1 MRYTLLGS
9 TAEIQRHRT
18 TQEKKGGGALMSK
31 IVARMEKMKD
41 GNLSGIQRHN
51 QRETNNHSNP
61 DIDIEKSHLNY
72 DLVNPGSINYREKIK
87 QIIESQ
93 RISKRAVRKD
103 AVLVNEWIITSDTA
117 FFQENTD
124 TQAFFTDVVAYF
136 SDRCGRQNVAYATVH
151 LDETTPHM
159 HLGIVPM
166 YEGRLSS
173 KQVFSRQNLLEIQ
186 EELPTYLQERGYAI
200 ERGLRGSPQ
209 KHLSVKEYKDVQKEL
224 QVSKQ
229 ELAKQEQILAEKER
243 ELHSYEQAIFR
254 IDRLLEEKNEEV
266 KGKVQAMNQLETKRN
281 EIINSLQTTVLPDLA
296 NVKEKKFSLNGLKY
310 VLSASDFSAI
320 KSITKDFETL
330 RTQNKHLKI
339 ENNNLAQKNKEL
351 TQVNHEQ
358 ELQITELAY
367 ELTLKKEQLTAFEEK
382 QLNYDQSEQIKQ
394 ELDTTTQTVSVLETE
409 NKRLKDK
416 ITDLTYDFSELNEK
430 YQEIKLKFDG
440 LTTYLHER
448 LGHAKETIL
457 FTIQQGVK
465 YLQNAPKL
473 KKSLER
479 YSKDRTYLIDEK
491 GTLFLPP
498 DTGSKGVTMSLNPHF
513 YPLKAPF
520 YNRETGC
527 YEFVGEYMANGRSRT
542 NTLQLSEEQ
551 VLEKKAFTFEQS
563 TDKKAWQQSKKYSR
577 DMSKGR
583 GLSR

>member
-1 MRYTLLGS
+1 MLPKS
-9 TAEIQRHRT
+9 KDKERHKK
-18 TQEKKGGGALMSK
+18 KKGGGALMSK
-31 IVARMEKMKD
+31 IVARMEKMKV

-51 QRETNNHSNP
+51 QRETDNHSNP

-173 KQVFSRQNLLEIQ
+173 KQVFSRQSLLEIQ
-186 EELPTYLQERGYAI
+186 EELPNYLKERGYAI

-209 KHLSVKEYKDVQKEL
+209 KHLSVKEYKDVQKEI

-229 ELAKQEQILAEKER
+229 ELANQEQILVEKER

-296 NVKEKKFSLNGLKY
+296 NIKEKKFSFNGLKY
-310 VLSASDFSAI
+310 VLSASDLSAI
-320 KSITKDFETL
+320 KKY
-330 RTQNKHLKI
+330 
-339 ENNNLAQKNKEL
+339 
-351 TQVNHEQ
+351 
-358 ELQITELAY
+358 Y
-367 ELTLKKEQLTAFEEK
+367 ERF
-382 QLNYDQSEQIKQ
+382 
-394 ELDTTTQTVSVLETE
+394 
-409 NKRLKDK
+409 
-416 ITDLTYDFSELNEK
+416 
-430 YQEIKLKFDG
+430 
-440 LTTYLHER
+440 
-448 LGHAKETIL
+448 
-457 FTIQQGVK
+457 
-465 YLQNAPKL
+465 
-473 KKSLER
+473 
-479 YSKDRTYLIDEK
+479 
-491 GTLFLPP
+491 
-498 DTGSKGVTMSLNPHF
+498 
-513 YPLKAPF
+513 
-520 YNRETGC
+520 
-527 YEFVGEYMANGRSRT
+527 
-542 NTLQLSEEQ
+542 
-551 VLEKKAFTFEQS
+551 
-563 TDKKAWQQSKKYSR
+563 
-577 DMSKGR
+577 
-583 GLSR
+583 